1 MMSST
6 TETAD
11 GNGPSTRST
20 GSREMATLLK
30 DESTNGFVDMLV
42 PTSPLV
48 TTHAPRRFAGDDDL
62 LEGESRKISDHF
74 EMEDTAHGDGG
85 YGSDDSDDS
94 TRGSGA
100 HGMAHGTA
108 TRGQV
113 AVNIFISFVGAGLL
127 GLPYAFSRSGW
138 LLGTLSLLLVSAGNV
153 YAMLLLVKCRKK
165 LERDGYIGIKGYGD
179 LGREVMGPRG
189 EVLVN
194 VCLVV
199 SQAGFATAYL
209 IFIAANVQSITS
221 GKAGR
226 ALIIYA
232 CVPILAMLVQFRDMK
247 KLSPFSLVADV
258 ANLMGLSCVI
268 FQDFEYYTHSDSIK
282 AVDFTGVVYVISVC
296 IYSLEGVGLILPLES
311 SCANREGFPKL
322 LKQVILG
329 ITLLMAFFGTCGY
342 IAFGDDTISPISLN
356 LQGES
361 AAFVQMALCLAI
373 YLTYPIMMF
382 PVSDVLENL
391 FLSDARKPPRSYCPS
406 RTFRLTIV
414 LMTATI
420 AYTIPNFGKFLELV
434 GASICT
440 LLGFILP
447 CMFHIKVFGRSGMKI
462 WEYFLDVCIMIFGVF
477 FGALGTVE
485 AVMKLMEDDEVVT
498 EMSKEMLEL

>member
-1 MMSST
+1 MMTST
-6 TETAD
+6 EDEIIGSTNNGNNTEK
-11 GNGPSTRST
+11 
-20 GSREMATLLK
+20 REMKTLIK
-30 DESTNGFVDMLV
+30 DEKAMGFVDMLV
-42 PTSPLV
+42 PTSP
-48 TTHAPRRFAGDDDL
+48 TPRKSLISSDDNILDDA
-62 LEGESRKISDHF
+62 RNISDHF
-74 EMEDTAHGDGG
+74 EMEDVDDG
-85 YGSDDSDDS
+85 YDYDGSDESTTDS
-94 TRGSGA
+94 

-108 TRGQV
+108 TPAQV

-138 LLGTLSLLLVSAGNV
+138 LLGVCCLAAVSTGNV
-153 YAMLLLVKCRKK
+153 YAMLLLVKCRKR
-165 LERDGYIGIKGYGD
+165 LEANGYTGIKGYGD
-179 LGREVMGPRG
+179 LGREVMGHRG

-194 VCLVV
+194 ICLVV

-209 IFIAANVQSITS
+209 IFIAANFQSITN

-232 CVPILAMLVQFRDMK
+232 CVPILSLLVQFRDMK

-268 FQDFEYYTHSDSIK
+268 FQDFEYNTHSDTIRP
-282 AVDFTGVVYVISVC
+282 VDFAGVIYVTSVC

-322 LKQVILG
+322 LKQVVFG
-329 ITLLMAFFGTCGY
+329 ITIIMAIFGTAGY
-342 IAFGDDTISPISLN
+342 IAFGEETLSPISLN
-356 LQGES
+356 LKGES

-391 FLSDARKPPRSYCPS
+391 FLSDNKLPPRTYCPS
-406 RTFRLTIV
+406 RSLRICIV
-414 LMTATI
+414 LVTATI

-447 CMFHIKVFGRSGMKI
+447 CIFHIKVFGRTELKT
-462 WEYFLDVCIMIFGVF
+462 WEYLLDMALIILGSF
-477 FGALGTVE
+477 FGLVGTYD
-485 AVMKLMEDDEVVT
+485 AILKLMEVDDGEEFQTNADSV
-498 EMSKEMLEL
+498 EL